1 MTKIETLVDSKHYS
15 DAGHGFLRRQ
25 FMPPTTRT
33 QMFFDV
39 MFGVVAPVLCFVF
52 DPIVFKADFD
62 MPLVPQ
68 YQAFVYMV
76 SAIEIVL
83 LVLWLACG
91 RKLQLRTPVMGGVLM
106 AGALFS
112 WIIGVLILPFTL
124 LGLMLG
130 IGVFGFIPFLTG
142 LVYFRN
148 GRSAFEFAADHSA
161 GSPFLTQ
168 RRTAASWERVR
179 STIMSCVL
187 LLGPTAGLNL
197 AASALVSQAMK
208 AVLYADQQRADLAID
223 EIRYLQLFAKP
234 EVDQLVTAYA
244 GENEGPRKEEL
255 KRRYLKLTGNDIE
268 ARLRMATD

>member
-1 MTKIETLVDSKHYS
+1 MTKIETLVDSDHYS
-15 DAGHGFLRRQ
+15 DEGHGFLRRQ
-25 FMPPTTRT
+25 FMAPTTRI
-33 QMFFDV
+33 QILFD
-39 MFGVVAPVLCFVF
+39 MTFGVVAPVLCFVF
-52 DPIVFKADFD
+52 DPIVFKAEFD
-62 MPLVPQ
+62 NPLLPQ

-76 SAIEIVL
+76 SAIEIL
-83 LVLWLACG
+83 LLIVWLACG
-91 RKLQLRTPVMGGVLM
+91 PRLQLRTPVMGGVLM

-148 GRSAFEFAADHSA
+148 GRSAFEFAVDHPA

-168 RRTAASWERVR
+168 RRSATSWERVR

-187 LLGPTAGLNL
+187 LLGPPAGLNL

-208 AVLYADQQRADLAID
+208 AVVYADQQRADLAID

-244 GENEGPRKEEL
+244 AENERTRKEEL

-268 ARLRMATD
+268 ERLRIASD